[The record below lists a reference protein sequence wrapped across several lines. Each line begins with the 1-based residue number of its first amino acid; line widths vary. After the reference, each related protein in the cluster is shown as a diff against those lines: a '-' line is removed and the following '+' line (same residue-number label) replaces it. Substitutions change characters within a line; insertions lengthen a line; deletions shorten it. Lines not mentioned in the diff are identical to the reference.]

1 MELRQN
7 MRNLQRL
14 KLLWYERAKYL
25 CITSVFHNPIKL
37 AFTGSQRRQPDAW
50 REGKIYPW
58 TTRGG
63 SNKRSH
69 NWSWKIGRSMS
80 TNFKCFSYFRGPSLA
95 VCWSKKFLIVKEV
108 YHRTS
113 ERERMFS
120 VATSPL
126 RVMTRSH
133 ARNNER
139 CYDKRCHVWPLTW
152 RSAIVLLERM
162 GPECVMAQKTNL
174 YGESGTVRLAVICVA
189 DAIRRVSIANNYSM
203 DEARLFWCS
212 TPRDKWPKAKGSLG
226 RRNLFQSRRIC
237 QKRTIIIKYG
247 NHTAGIKK
255 SFSLDFIM
263 GEIRNVSSVDYS
275 SWFARPHVVYSPLQ
289 CIST

>member
-174 YGESGTVRLAVICVA
+174 YGESGATRFGKYL
-189 DAIRRVSIANNYSM
+189 RG
-203 DEARLFWCS
+203 WCDS
-212 TPRDKWPKAKGSLG
+212 KGFHSEQLQHG
-226 RRNLFQSRRIC
+226 WS
-237 QKRTIIIKYG
+237 
-247 NHTAGIKK
+247 
-255 SFSLDFIM
+255 
-263 GEIRNVSSVDYS
+263 
-275 SWFARPHVVYSPLQ
+275 SPLLMLNSERQ
-289 CIST
+289 MTEGKGKVRKA